1 MKRKTN
7 IFLMGL
13 FSVFFLSVVSCSDD
27 KWDKYYDNSVDPNTE
42 LGLNTQKAI
51 QGAGYT
57 KLSQVLNEYKL
68 LKSTDIGVKATFL
81 AVPDAIVTEITT
93 GRSKEEVRAIL
104 NNLIFIGELPFDNL
118 VENKIYKTIGGL
130 ELRYILERP
139 VIDSDE
145 EAEEGE
151 EGEEQVPEGE
161 SLGFFQ
167 NMLKP
172 LEVVEIIKTSKSIT
186 NGLLYEVSGYFDVL
200 PSTLLSLKEQAPD
213 FYNFCES
220 FVLAD
225 SSRVQTYPSINSDG
239 VFYMH
244 KYYQGQRLS
253 TGGKT
258 QYLVNTVFLSPPDVQ
273 SYVDAQRSYLEGSTD
288 EEINSI
294 VVDALPSDFTLNH
307 VAALDSLSAVRMS
320 ELQEGETIDVTTMS
334 GVVYTLET
342 PENAIALDNG
352 NYLYNVEAMLL
363 KELIYAAPKNPV
375 YNFKSKAKN
384 GSAVEEISS
393 GIKSVGDWEN
403 FCWTNTNRR
412 GDNDFDVAPGDY
424 VKWTFTP
431 DVGAMYANAEYDVY
445 FYYRAKTDRY
455 GTTVVKLYINGELY
469 ADDVNMGDT
478 SSPEIGSANPGI
490 DGLNTP
496 EPLRWIKLPQ
506 AYTISDY
513 VTPAEIE
520 FKIEIKS
527 VTTLIHEEFMCP
539 RCVEFRVKPK
549 E

>member
-27 KWDKYYDNSVDPNTE
+27 KWDKYYDDSVDPNTE

-51 QGAGYT
+51 QGAGYA
-57 KLSQVLNEYKL
+57 KFSQALNEYKL
-68 LKSTDIGVKATFL
+68 LKPADNGVKATFM
-81 AVPDAIVTEITT
+81 AVPDAIVTKITT

-104 NNLIFIGELPFDNL
+104 NNLIFIGELPFENL
-118 VENKIYKTIGGL
+118 VEGKIYKTIGGL

-139 VIDSDE
+139 VLDSG
-145 EAEEGE
+145 EEGE
-151 EGEEQVPEGE
+151 EGEEQTTPEGE

-172 LEVVEIIKTSKSIT
+172 LEVVEIIKTSKTIS
-186 NGLLYEVSGYFDVL
+186 NGLVYEVSGYFDVL

-213 FYNFCES
+213 FYTFSER
-220 FVLAD
+220 FVVAD

-244 KYYQGQRLS
+244 KYYPGQRIT

-258 QYLVNTVFLSPPDVQ
+258 QYLVNTVFLYPPDVQ
-273 SYVDAQRSYLEGSTD
+273 QYADAQRSYLEGSTD

-294 VVDALPSDFTLNH
+294 VVDALPTEFTLNH

-320 ELQEGETIDVTTMS
+320 NLQEGETIDVKTMS
-334 GVVYTLET
+334 GATYTLEA
-342 PENAIALDNG
+342 PENAIAFDNG
-352 NYLYNVEAMLL
+352 NYLYGIESVML
-363 KELIYAAPKNPV
+363 KELIYSSPKNPI

-431 DVGAMYANAEYDVY
+431 DAGALYANAEYDVY

-478 SSPEIGSANPGI
+478 SSPEIGSSNPGL

-496 EPLRWIKLPQ
+496 EPLRWVKLPQ
-506 AYTISDY
+506 PYMISNY